1 MGILE
6 AYRGQEENLQ
16 QQPKAGKRI
25 VENVGKVQIPAQDRL
40 ARNIELDEG
49 PRRDV
54 VVRASPDRQRQSFQS
69 ELHSAGKSTFKKQF
83 VCFEETYPEEAEL
96 VRNHASTV
104 HIILNSNEA
113 GYGCSSCSATPRKTE

>member
-40 ARNIELDEG
+40 ARNIELVGLICVPAQADG
-49 PRRDV
+49 
-54 VVRASPDRQRQSFQS
+54 A
-69 ELHSAGKSTFKKQF
+69 
-83 VCFEETYPEEAEL
+83 C
-96 VRNHASTV
+96 
-104 HIILNSNEA
+104 
-113 GYGCSSCSATPRKTE
+113 